1 MYDIN
6 KEYNTMMYYL
16 EKKDNAS
23 AVRHMNILVFLVLT
37 QTVIKE
43 L

>member
-1 MYDIN
+1 MDEIR
-6 KEYNTMMYYL
+6 KEFEAMMYYL

-23 AVRHMNILVFLVLT
+23 AVRHMNILMFLVLT
-37 QTVIKE
+37 QTAIKE